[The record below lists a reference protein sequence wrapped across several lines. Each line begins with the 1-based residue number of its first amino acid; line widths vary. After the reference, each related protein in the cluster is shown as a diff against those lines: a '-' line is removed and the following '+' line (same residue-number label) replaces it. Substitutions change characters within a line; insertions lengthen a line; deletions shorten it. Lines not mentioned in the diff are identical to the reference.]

1 MARKKGGGGGRQR
14 ARQRAQYDE
23 LDKYPVMPPHAFARI
38 VRRTNKRWN
47 IIYQIIEPP
56 LTKKEQ
62 EQRDEI
68 MDIFIRSLTANI
80 EEIDSNP
87 EAYVRTA
94 MDKVIKAYSM
104 KINKKS
110 KSKLFYYLRRDLIG
124 YGKMDVLM
132 NDVNVEDISLD
143 GTNAPIFAYHRKFE
157 SVETTCVWETDE
169 GIGIPRHQTRPTLG
183 KHISVAEPLLDATLM
198 DGSRIVMKLGHEIS
212 ARGSAFCIR
221 RFKDDPFSPADIVAF
236 RTMSSVDDPAYLW
249 IAFQKRS
256 SHAVRRGYG
265 VRQDNDLE
273 RHVHFHS
280 VAGEDRIH

>member
-38 VRRTNKRWN
+38 VRDKQTLN

-94 MDKVIKAYSM
+94 MDKVIKSYSM

-110 KSKLFYYLRRDLIG
+110 KSKLFY
-124 YGKMDVLM
+124 
-132 NDVNVEDISLD
+132 
-143 GTNAPIFAYHRKFE
+143 
-157 SVETTCVWETDE
+157 
-169 GIGIPRHQTRPTLG
+169 
-183 KHISVAEPLLDATLM
+183 
-198 DGSRIVMKLGHEIS
+198 
-212 ARGSAFCIR
+212 
-221 RFKDDPFSPADIVAF
+221 
-236 RTMSSVDDPAYLW
+236 
-249 IAFQKRS
+249 
-256 SHAVRRGYG
+256 
-265 VRQDNDLE
+265 
-273 RHVHFHS
+273 
-280 VAGEDRIH
+280 